1 MTRPL
6 IAAAAFLIAIAAA
19 GQASAQTIR
28 PDTDNDQNLEYAA
41 SVVQLN
47 VVPNQPGNSVKMFAL
62 AGGDPAMNGLQT
74 YLAFYADV
82 DVGWVTFRI
91 GDFLDY
97 RILSAT
103 AGRINV
109 QVRENYMSGDEIA
122 TRVRRFSLRW
132 TPGRDDAPPATVT
145 MARMR

>member
-6 IAAAAFLIAIAAA
+6 IAAAAFLFAIATA
-19 GQASAQTIR
+19 GQAPAQTIR
-28 PDTDNDQNLEYAA
+28 PDTDNDENLEYAA
-41 SVVQLN
+41 SVAQLTF
-47 VVPNQPGNSVKMFAL
+47 VPNQPGNTVKMFAL
-62 AGGDPAMNGLQT
+62 AGGDPAMNGFQT

-109 QVRENYMSGDEIA
+109 QVRENYLRGDEIA

-132 TPGRDDAPPATVT
+132 TPGQDDAPPATVT
-145 MARMR
+145 MAPTR

>member
-6 IAAAAFLIAIAAA
+6 TAAAAFLIAIAAA
-19 GQASAQTIR
+19 GQAAAQTIR
-28 PDTDNDQNLEYAA
+28 PDTDNAENLEYAA
-41 SVVQLN
+41 SVEQVDN
-47 VVPNQPGNSVKMFAL
+47 VPNQPGDAVKMFAL
-62 AGGDPAMNGLQT
+62 GGGDPAMNGAQT
-74 YLAFYADV
+74 YLAFYADP
-82 DVGWVTFRI
+82 DEGWIIFRI

-109 QVRENYMSGDEIA
+109 QVRENYFRGDEIA

-132 TPGRDDAPPATVT
+132 TPGADAAPPAAVT